1 MNLYTEFLVAFML
14 VFAVGYTLVYLPGM
28 LKVKAIYKRNLLFL
42 VSVGLVLQFVNRLML
57 SYLWAVSF
65 IFLIFNLYLFYTD
78 KRGNHL
84 KVYYAVIDFI
94 VCSLTLFLSACI
106 VAELDDIPIKQIVH
120 QRFPDGSYTF
130 SPGYLDEMI
139 VLSIILSLL
148 IVNYKYLYIY
158 LLSKWEE
165 RQNRKYKAL
174 QYQKQNIKTQFEA
187 LQAKVNPHFLYNSLN
202 SIAGLATVDGEKT
215 RQMAL
220 ALSCF
225 FRYSMNREQQVMVSL
240 KEEVEMMKTYLE
252 IEKIRFGELLNYTI
266 VLPVE
271 AEHYKIPRMLLQPIV
286 ENCVKHG
293 MKPDMTTLT
302 INVSCSIFNETLLL
316 SVKDD
321 GKPFPE
327 NFIPG
332 YGIQSVYEKL
342 ELLYPQR
349 YKVELDTDA
358 GKDFRIYLYFSSPV
372 D

>member
-14 VFAVGYTLVYLPGM
+14 VFAVGYTLAYLPGM
-28 LKVKAIYKRNLLFL
+28 LKMKAIYKRNLLFL
-42 VSVGLVLQFVNRLML
+42 VSVGLVLQLGNGLKL
-57 SYLWAVSF
+57 SYLWAVGF
-65 IFLIFNLYLFYTD
+65 IFLIFNLYLFYTN
-78 KRGNHL
+78 KRRNLL

-106 VAELDDIPIKQIVH
+106 VAEMDDIPIKQVVH

-158 LLSKWEE
+158 LLKKWEE
-165 RQNRKYKAL
+165 RQNRKYRNL
-174 QYQKQNIKTQFEA
+174 QYQKRNIETQFEA

-202 SIAGLATVDGEKT
+202 SIAGLATV
-215 RQMAL
+215 
-220 ALSCF
+220 
-225 FRYSMNREQQVMVSL
+225 
-240 KEEVEMMKTYLE
+240 E

-293 MKPDMTTLT
+293 MKSDMTTLT
-302 INVSCSIFNETLLL
+302 INISCSISDGILLL

-342 ELLYPQR
+342 ELLYPQH
-349 YKVELDTDA
+349 YKIELDTNIE
-358 GKDFRIYLYFSSPV
+358 KDFRIYLYSSSPT

>member
-1 MNLYTEFLVAFML
+1 
-14 VFAVGYTLVYLPGM
+14 
-28 LKVKAIYKRNLLFL
+28 
-42 VSVGLVLQFVNRLML
+42 
-57 SYLWAVSF
+57 
-65 IFLIFNLYLFYTD
+65 
-78 KRGNHL
+78 
-84 KVYYAVIDFI
+84 
-94 VCSLTLFLSACI
+94 
-106 VAELDDIPIKQIVH
+106 
-120 QRFPDGSYTF
+120 
-130 SPGYLDEMI
+130 
-139 VLSIILSLL
+139 
-148 IVNYKYLYIY
+148 
-158 LLSKWEE
+158 
-165 RQNRKYKAL
+165 
-174 QYQKQNIKTQFEA
+174 
-187 LQAKVNPHFLYNSLN
+187 
-202 SIAGLATVDGEKT
+202 
-215 RQMAL
+215 MAL

>member
-14 VFAVGYTLVYLPGM
+14 VFAVGYTLAYLPGM
-28 LKVKAIYKRNLLFL
+28 LKMKAIYKRNLLFL
-42 VSVGLVLQFVNRLML
+42 VSVGLVLQLGNGLKL
-57 SYLWAVSF
+57 SYLWAVGF
-65 IFLIFNLYLFYTD
+65 IFLIFNLYLFYTN
-78 KRGNHL
+78 KRRNLL

-106 VAELDDIPIKQIVH
+106 VAEIDDIPIKQVVH

-158 LLSKWEE
+158 LLKKWEE
-165 RQNRKYKAL
+165 RQNRKYRNL
-174 QYQKQNIKTQFEA
+174 QYQKRNIETQFEA

-215 RQMAL
+215 RRMAL

-225 FRYSMNREQQVMVSL
+225 FRYSMNREQQVMTSL
-240 KEEVEMMKTYLE
+240 KEEVKMIQTYLE

-293 MKPDMTTLT
+293 MKSDMTTLT
-302 INVSCSIFNETLLL
+302 INISCSISDGILLL

-342 ELLYPQR
+342 ELLYPQH
-349 YKVELDTDA
+349 YKIELDTNIE
-358 GKDFRIYLYFSSPV
+358 KDFRIYLYSSSPT